1 MKQIVMLSCLLM
13 TSLCSCVHINT
24 NSGGVSVS
32 MSDKSF
38 DGAPSKVITT
48 NEFVN
53 LQNQGPLSVIYRQG
67 DKYEVSVE
75 GDEKMFDVAVINV
88 KDSKVE
94 ISAKPGHYNDLW
106 LRVVVTSPKIEEL
119 WQSGSGSIT
128 CQNIKNQPNLKMWVS
143 GSGDL
148 TADSLECQ
156 ELSSKVSGS
165 GNMTLQYAT
174 CNNNLTMVSG
184 SGNLM
189 IGNQVVANV
198 LAATVS
204 GSGNTIFG
212 QVNVLDTFKTTIS
225 GSGNVQVNGYA
236 ESVTAKVSGSGSVNG
251 SLTYERIQKE
261 KHGSGSIN
269 L

>member
-1 MKQIVMLSCLLM
+1 MKQIVMLSCLLL
-13 TSLCSCVHINT
+13 TSLCSCIRINM
-24 NSGGVSVS
+24 NSGGASVT
-32 MSDKSF
+32 MSDKAF

-53 LQNQGPLSVIYRQG
+53 LRNQSPLSVIYRQG
-67 DKYEVSVE
+67 DKCEVRVE
-75 GDEKMFDVAVINV
+75 GDEKMFDIAVIDV

-119 WQSGSGSIT
+119 WQSGSGSIA
-128 CQNIKNQPNLKMWVS
+128 CQNIKNQPKLKMWLS

-148 TADSLECQ
+148 LVDSLECQ
-156 ELSSKVSGS
+156 ELS
-165 GNMTLQYAT
+165 
-174 CNNNLTMVSG
+174 TMVSG
-184 SGNLM
+184 SGNLTTQYVACNNNSTM
-189 IGNQVVANV
+189 VSGSGNLIIANQVVANV
-198 LAATVS
+198 LTATVS
-204 GSGNTIFG
+204 GSGNAIFG
-212 QVNVLDTFKTTIS
+212 QVNVLDEFKTTIS

-236 ESVTAKVSGSGSVNG
+236 ESVKAKVSGSGSVNG
-251 SLTYERIQKE
+251 PLNYERIQKE